1 MRIEDL
7 LFFAKQHVHSDHAK
21 ILLAELLNK
30 NPLELLT
37 CLDEVVEDDLV
48 EIYKKE
54 IDALKTGKPIQY
66 VIGNVNFYGN
76 RFYVNENVLIP
87 RFETEELVENT
98 INYVKNIFKEP
109 IDIIDL
115 GTGSGVIGLTL
126 EKKVSTNS
134 VDLVDISE
142 KALEVTHK
150 NCGNLNSKANI
161 ILSDMFDNIPN
172 TNKYDLVISN
182 PPYIKT
188 DEEIEEIVKNNEP
201 HIALYGGEDGL
212 DFYKKI
218 LYNVKPYLKERSII
232 AFEIGYTQAEDI
244 KRIVQEVLPAAKV
257 IIKQDLS
264 EKNRMMFIFNNINEN
279 I

>member
-115 GTGSGVIGLTL
+115 GTGSGVIGLT
-126 EKKVSTNS
+126 
-134 VDLVDISE
+134 
-142 KALEVTHK
+142 
-150 NCGNLNSKANI
+150 
-161 ILSDMFDNIPN
+161 
-172 TNKYDLVISN
+172 
-182 PPYIKT
+182 
-188 DEEIEEIVKNNEP
+188 
-201 HIALYGGEDGL
+201 
-212 DFYKKI
+212 
-218 LYNVKPYLKERSII
+218 
-232 AFEIGYTQAEDI
+232 
-244 KRIVQEVLPAAKV
+244 
-257 IIKQDLS
+257 
-264 EKNRMMFIFNNINEN
+264 
-279 I
+279 

>member
-1 MRIEDL
+1 MTIEEL
-7 LFFAKQHVHSDHAK
+7 LVFGKSHCHSDHAK
-21 ILLAELLNK
+21 ILLGEMIGK
-30 NPLELLT
+30 NPLELLNY
-37 CLDEVVEDDLV
+37 LEEEVEE
-48 EIYKKE
+48 EIATQYKKA
-54 IDALKTGKPIQY
+54 IIALQEGKPLQY
-66 VIGNVNFYGN
+66 VLGKVNFYGN
-76 RFYVNENVLIP
+76 TFYVDERVLIP
-87 RFETEELVENT
+87 RFETAELVEHT
-98 INYVKNIFKEP
+98 IQYVKKIFTEP
-109 IDIIDL
+109 VDIIDL
-115 GTGSGVIGLTL
+115 GCGSGVIGLTL
-126 EKKVSTNS
+126 EKKLSTNS

-150 NCGNLNSKANI
+150 NCGNFNSKANI

-188 DEEIEEIVKNNEP
+188 DEEIEEIVKNNEA

-218 LYNVKPYLKERSII
+218 LYSVKPYLKEKSII

-244 KRIVQEVLPAAKV
+244 KKIVQEVLPTSKV

>member
-1 MRIEDL
+1 M
-7 LFFAKQHVHSDHAK
+7 
-21 ILLAELLNK
+21 
-30 NPLELLT
+30 
-37 CLDEVVEDDLV
+37 
-48 EIYKKE
+48 
-54 IDALKTGKPIQY
+54 
-66 VIGNVNFYGN
+66 
-76 RFYVNENVLIP
+76 IP

-98 INYVKNIFKEP
+98 INYVNEIFKEP

-142 KALEVTHK
+142 EALEVTHK
-150 NCGNLNSKANI
+150 NCGNFNSKANI

-172 TNKYDLVISN
+172 TKKYDLVISN

-218 LYNVKPYLKERSII
+218 LYSVKPYLKEKSII

-244 KRIVQEVLPAAKV
+244 KKIVQEVLPTAKV

-264 EKNRMMFIFNNINEN
+264 EKNRMIFIFNNINEN